1 MLDNKFFY
9 EYTIEL
15 MVKNYIPDSGMV
27 LKTSYSLPGYYMS
40 PATPEEILVMFEEG
54 TDVEFQMLPRN
65 PQEVKEQFEPILMR
79 VRGVSV
85 DIMSDDYLEAT
96 ARCEI
101 ILVDSLPY
109 LPIGQKGD
117 VYDNLLEAGFEVQYS
132 LTILDNENK
141 NIYDRL
147 LEGNFE

>member
-1 MLDNKFFY
+1 MPDNEYIY
-9 EYTIEL
+9 EYIIDL

-27 LKTSYSLPGYYMS
+27 LKTSYALPGYYMS
-40 PATPEEILVMFEEG
+40 PVTPEEIVSMFESG
-54 TDVEFQMLPRN
+54 VDVEFQMLSKKKDGKKS
-65 PQEVKEQFEPILMR
+65 EFEPILMR

-85 DIMSDDYLEAT
+85 EILPDEYLEAV
-96 ARCEI
+96 AKCEI

-109 LPIGQKGD
+109 LPMGQTGD
-117 VYDNLLEAGFEVQYS
+117 VYDNLLDAGFEVTYS